1 MRSVAAILALI
12 AGLVLLRRRR
22 AVPPERVELYFA
34 DGSSVTFPPD
44 SLQGRRLL
52 PLARRALASARS

>member
-1 MRSVAAILALI
+1 MRNVVAILALI

-34 DGSSVTFPPD
+34 DGSSVTFAPD
-44 SLQGRRLL
+44 SAQGRRLL